1 MEKDTI
7 GRHET
12 QGRDE
17 NAMTNARILVVRSD
31 GPDAEGLEQCLQGL
45 GYNVCAVAASAAEA
59 IEKAAETAPDA
70 ALIDL
75 DLGADVNG
83 LEAAARIGSELD
95 VPVVCL
101 TDGAG
106 GTPFPPASTA
116 YPFGYV
122 LKPFDGQQLRL
133 TLLTALSLRERESRD
148 RETRSRLEREIDE
161 MRDQVDVM
169 EAIFNS
175 MEEGVIAADKN
186 GQRLAFNS
194 GAARLSGDPEL
205 TDKIEKWAALHGVY
219 RLDKETLLPVDENP
233 LVLAMRGQETDGV
246 EVFVRN
252 EQQPQGIYVSVTG
265 RPLKDTS
272 NRQGGGLVVFRDI
285 TGRKATEIRL
295 QQTIG
300 ELREQSE
307 LLQTILDSIQEGIIV
322 SDQSGEFLYV
332 NPGAKEILD
341 QEYFVRRQ
349 GKWSE
354 KSKGFY
360 FYPDRV
366 TPIEN
371 VDLPLPRAIFNG
383 EATDDMNIFVR
394 RPNQPNGGIYLRVSA
409 RPLLDEV
416 AEIRGGVLIF
426 RDITH
431 RVLAEEALM
440 QAFAEGR
447 LEVVDTILHN
457 IGNAINSVTAGT
469 ETLYWSFTNHQ
480 LVRRLRALADAI
492 KPHADDW
499 IDYIENDP
507 QGQKVR
513 PFIIALAEDFV
524 RRNSGLARTVERVR
538 DRAQHI
544 ADIVRTQRSPGR
556 SGTNRKDVDLRN
568 ALSDAINVVRD
579 SLGNGGIR
587 IDVDCAKA
595 PREIRIQES
604 QFHQMMV
611 NLIKNSV
618 QAIHELE
625 ESDGIEEE
633 PRIRIRAGIEGDF
646 LNLEVSDN
654 GIGFGGKDTR
664 MLFAAGYT
672 TKAAGTGLGL
682 HSAANFVVGSGGRI
696 DLSSDGVGKGATARV
711 MLRLFPRA
719 GQPGE
724 AGTPASVDHGEDG

>member
-1 MEKDTI
+1 M
-7 GRHET
+7 G
-12 QGRDE
+12 GDE
-17 NAMTNARILVVRSD
+17 NAMTKARILVVRSD

-83 LEAAARIGSELD
+83 LEAAERIGTELD
-95 VPVVCL
+95 IPVVCL
-101 TDGAG
+101 TDGAEEN
-106 GTPFPPASTA
+106 PSPRAPTA

-122 LKPFDGQQLRL
+122 LKPFDGRQLRL
-133 TLLTALSLRERESRD
+133 TLLTALSLRERESRH
-148 RETRSRLEREIDE
+148 RETRSRLEREVDE

-169 EAIFNS
+169 DVIFNS
-175 MEEGVIAADKN
+175 MEEGVIATDEN
-186 GQRLAFNS
+186 GHRLAFNS
-194 GAARLSGDPEL
+194 GAARLGGEPEI
-205 TDKIEKWAALHGVY
+205 TDKIDEWAALHGVY

-246 EVFVRN
+246 EVFVCN
-252 EQQPQGIYVSVTG
+252 ERQPQGVYVSVTG

-285 TGRKATEIRL
+285 TSKKATEIRL
-295 QQTIG
+295 QQTIV

-307 LLQTILDSIQEGIIV
+307 LLRAVFDSIQEGIIV
-322 SDQSGEFLYV
+322 SDESGEFLYV
-332 NPGAKEILD
+332 NPGAKAILD
-341 QEYFVRRQ
+341 REYFVRRQ

-354 KSKGFY
+354 KPADVY
-360 FYPDRV
+360 YYPDRV
-366 TPIEN
+366 TPIKNE
-371 VDLPLPRAIFNG
+371 DLPLPRAIFNG
-383 EATDDMNIFVR
+383 ETTDDMNIFVR
-394 RPNQPNGGIYLRVSA
+394 GPNHPNGGIYLSLSA
-409 RPLLDEV
+409 RPLLDEIG
-416 AEIRGGVLIF
+416 EIRGGVIIF
-426 RDITH
+426 RNVTH

-440 QAFAEGR
+440 QAFAQGR

-513 PFIIALAEDFV
+513 PFIIALAEDFG

-595 PREIRIQES
+595 PKEIRIQES

-711 MLRLFPRA
+711 MLRLSPGA

-724 AGTPASVDHGEDG
+724 AGTPASVDHGEDV